1 VQFGPKSSL
10 LFGDWIALSI
20 KSNTLTEIRSV
31 SFTIPRLEMKLHP
44 IDGTAINPEFYFLT
58 GSFQEAS
65 DWPSRKW
72 AAYQKRPIFH

>member
-1 VQFGPKSSL
+1 
-10 LFGDWIALSI
+10 
-20 KSNTLTEIRSV
+20 
-31 SFTIPRLEMKLHP
+31 MKLHP

-72 AAYQKRPIFH
+72 AAYQKLPIFH